1 MELVLCYR
9 PPEDFAGGTRGKEPP
24 AGDTRKQVQS
34 LEDLLEEGTATH
46 SRILA

>member
-9 PPEDFAGGTRGKEPP
+9 PPEDFKGKEPP
-24 AGDTRKQVQS
+24 AGDIRKQVQS